1 MNGGKSM
8 EQFRASALD
17 AWIWSCEDLPKV
29 LKFEW
34 FIQIT
39 NTLNKQIISIPDIKS
54 QRNKKLPESDFKRIK
69 TTSLQTQCSFL
80 YFSDVIHW
88 FSITGGNSSYS
99 YIMSFTKN
107 ATNNE

>member
-17 AWIWSCEDLPKV
+17 AWIWWCEDLPKV

-54 QRNKKLPESDFKRIK
+54 QRNKLPESDFKRIK
-69 TTSLQTQCSFL
+69 TTSLQTQSSFL

-88 FSITGGNSSYS
+88 LSITRGNSSYS

-107 ATNNE
+107 AANNE